1 LTCLWQVNHRT
12 PNFDDWVRS
21 DMEYI
26 DNWSLALDLKIL
38 AKTLPAVISRQGVH

>member
-1 LTCLWQVNHRT
+1 MKL
-12 PNFDDWVRS
+12 

-38 AKTLPAVISRQGVH
+38 LKTIPAVLRGSGAV